1 MLSSGEKRLMDQE
14 EFVTKCLQHLKTTR
28 LTVDTLQNITGDK
41 PQFSEVKGNERV
53 HGGSVEG
60 KASHPL

>member
-1 MLSSGEKRLMDQE
+1 MDQE

-41 PQFSEVKGNERV
+41 PQFSDVKGNERV